1 MKAVLVPVSEAE
13 VLHTRFGQMD
23 YRPRLPEAPIL
34 NEFCSIGCVILCLFV
49 CLSSDTLIHIYI
61 YQRKNIVN
69 GMYLHFC
76 RVDCELKKNTHFF
89 WIKILSSKK
98 STGMYF
104 SKKKAMNGDG
114 RCWQLQRRQDETGK
128 NINQK
133 KRGEKIKMQFIFIT
147 SIWV

>member
-61 YQRKNIVN
+61 PT
-69 GMYLHFC
+69 
-76 RVDCELKKNTHFF
+76 KKYCQWYVSSFLSSWL
-89 WIKILSSKK
+89 WIKKK
-98 STGMYF
+98 HTF
-104 SKKKAMNGDG
+104 FLNKNFKFKKKH
-114 RCWQLQRRQDETGK
+114 RYVLFK
-128 NINQK
+128 KK
-133 KRGEKIKMQFIFIT
+133 KRWMATVGVDNYSDDKTKQVKT
-147 SIWV
+147 